1 MPQKSNYNL
10 LRKSYINDIF
20 FLKEKYSTMVFFS
33 LVISIL
39 KITAICSLHL
49 SKSRFIQTA
58 FDYAARQTHCFHIL
72 AIKVKKKE
80 KIL

>member
-1 MPQKSNYNL
+1 
-10 LRKSYINDIF
+10 
-20 FLKEKYSTMVFFS
+20 MVFFS